1 VEMGR
6 RQSFFSAS
14 LFSVPSFVLF
24 SYFYIIFCFNFLLLD
39 ANKMSL
45 FVCLFCLYPPQ
56 LGIC

>member
-24 SYFYIIFCFNFLLLD
+24 SYFYIMFCFYFLLLD